1 MQRLEHASALTA
13 ALEETKKNLALQTTQ
28 RADQEKSV
36 EELRTKLELSYQQ
49 QLTEIRQK
57 TIRLE
62 EDLNHRAKL
71 QSLRCQELED
81 KNDSLSRD
89 NDQLRRSFERL
100 EGELSES
107 KARLWDCDRLRK
119 ELEQRIQE
127 VEKSKMFY
135 KQQWA
140 KMIREV
146 HKLKLENEEQ
156 LGDVLQGKDSR
167 KKTFRWDDDR
177 SEGGCYATSS
187 AKEQGELE
195 KIDRMLFEERRR
207 QQQQQHHQCCPSDHC
222 C

>member
-1 MQRLEHASALTA
+1 MERLKHTSALTA
-13 ALEETKKNLALQTTQ
+13 ALEETKSNLALQTAQ

-36 EELRTKLELSYQQ
+36 EELRTKLELSYQD

-62 EDLNHRAKL
+62 EDFNHRAKL

-81 KNDSLSRD
+81 RNGLLSRD
-89 NDQLRRSFERL
+89 NDQLRRAYERL
-100 EGELSES
+100 EGELSDS
-107 KARLWDCDRLRK
+107 KGKLRECDGLRK
-119 ELEQRIQE
+119 ELEQRFQE

-146 HKLKLENEEQ
+146 HKMKLENEQQ
-156 LGDVLQGKDSR
+156 LGDVLQGKDLR

-177 SEGGCYATSS
+177 SEGCCDATSS
-187 AKEQGELE
+187 AKERDELE

-207 QQQQQHHQCCPSDHC
+207 QQQHHERCPSDHC